1 MAALLVVVSSI
12 FVLASVIAVWVHQ
25 TVFDTDTFMET
36 IEPVLE
42 DPQLKVALGD
52 FVTEEVTGA
61 LDLEQRLQEPLA
73 NLDAFLSASL
83 LELLDVDQRGRDL
96 LARIDRPTLVALAGP
111 IADRFDERIAGIVD
125 NVMASPAVDE
135 LIPQLVRRTHE
146 ASVALVRG
154 DLEEL
159 PNVSVEEGEVRLNL
173 LPVVATVMQPV
184 VDELRDLLP
193 DLQLPDNVSTR
204 VDEAIAQFRESL
216 GDRVPDDFGQITVM
230 SEDRLTAIQAS
241 ADRVDRWVWG
251 LVVLTVILVV
261 LTLVVSPTRRRT
273 TIQLGI
279 GVAIAFLIATVALN
293 RVEGA
298 IVAEIANPEGGQAA
312 VSILGHLLAGLR
324 GGIVAVII
332 IATLIAIGFYFAGRP
347 EWATTAGARMGGVM
361 PGDPETGGINTWVAA
376 RYDTIRL
383 LTVAIAVLILFLTG
397 LDLLA
402 VVIVGALLALSLWW
416 LARARARA
424 RVEAE
429 AEDAAYLR

>member
-1 MAALLVVVSSI
+1 MAALLVVVSSVL
-12 FVLASVIAVWVHQ
+12 VLASVVAFWVHQ
-25 TVFDTDTFMET
+25 TVFDTDSFMET
-36 IEPVLE
+36 IEPVLD

-52 FVTEEVTGA
+52 FVTGEVTGA
-61 LDLEQRLQEPLA
+61 LDLAQRLQEPLA

-125 NVMASPAVDE
+125 NVMNSPAVAE

-184 VDELRDLLP
+184 VEELRDLLP
-193 DLQLPDNVSTR
+193 DLQLPDTVSTR

-216 GDRVPDDFGQITVM
+216 GDRVPDDFGQVTVM
-230 SEDRLTAIQAS
+230 SEDRLTAIQAT

-251 LVVLTVILVV
+251 LVALTVILVV

-279 GVAIAFLIATVALN
+279 GVVVAFLIATVVL
-293 RVEGA
+293 RRLEGA
-298 IVAEIANPEGGQAA
+298 VVDEIADPDGSQTAL
-312 VSILGHLLAGLR
+312 SILGHLLAGLR
-324 GGIVAVII
+324 GGIIAVIV

-347 EWATTAGARMGGVM
+347 EWVTSTGARVGGLM
-361 PGDPETGGINTWVAA
+361 PGDPGGFGAWVAA

-383 LTVAIAVLILFLTG
+383 LMVAIAVLVLFLTG

-416 LARARARA
+416 LARARD
-424 RVEAE
+424 RVASQ
-429 AEDAAYLR
+429 AKPPLT

>member
-1 MAALLVVVSSI
+1 VAALLVVVSSI
-12 FVLASVIAVWVHQ
+12 SVLASVIAVWVHQ
-25 TVFDTDTFMET
+25 TVFDTDSFMET
-36 IEPVLE
+36 IDPILE
-42 DPQLKVALGD
+42 DPQLKVTLGD

-96 LARIDRPTLVALAGP
+96 LGRIDRPTLVALAGP

-125 NVMASPAVDE
+125 NVMASPEVAE
-135 LIPQLVRRTHE
+135 LIPQLVRRAHE

-184 VDELRDLLP
+184 VEELRDLLP
-193 DLQLPDNVSTR
+193 DLQLPDNISTR
-204 VDEAIAQFRESL
+204 VDEAIAQFRETL
-216 GDRVPDDFGQITVM
+216 GDRVPDDFGQVTVM
-230 SEDRLTAIQAS
+230 SEDRLTAIQAT
-241 ADRVDRWVWG
+241 ADRIDRWVWG
-251 LVVLTVILVV
+251 LVVLTVILVA

-279 GVAIAFLIATVALN
+279 GVIAAFLIGTIVLN
-293 RVEGA
+293 RLEEAV
-298 IVAEIANPEGGQAA
+298 IDEIADPDGGQTAF
-312 VSILGHLLAGLR
+312 SILGHLLAGLR
-324 GGIVAVII
+324 GGIIAVIV
-332 IATLIAIGFYFAGRP
+332 IATLVAIGFYIAGRP
-347 EWATTAGARMGGVM
+347 EWVTTTGARMRGLA
-361 PGDPETGGINTWVAA
+361 PGDPEAGGFGAWVAA

-383 LTVAIAVLILFLTG
+383 LVVALAVLVLFLTG

-416 LARARARA
+416 LARARDKVA
-424 RVEAE
+424 VEAE
-429 AEDAAYLR
+429 APPT